1 MAAIGIEIEILLS
14 LRDEE
19 SDIDGTADLETFA
32 EWLVDEFNSSTRG
45 EFAMH
50 SDIYGEY
57 DGEEEGTEWSV
68 TADTTL
74 KLTRT
79 SNQCRSL
86 IRHLRLPE

>member
-19 SDIDGTADLETFA
+19 SGIDGIADLETFA
-32 EWLVDEFNSSTRG
+32 EWLVDKFNSSKRG

-50 SDIYGEY
+50 SDIDGEY
-57 DGEEEGTEWSV
+57 NGEGEGREWSV
-68 TADTTL
+68 TDDTTL
-74 KLTRT
+74 DLTRT